1 MAKPPRAGDDAN
13 AQRALWRSRRGMLEL
28 DLLLVRFAERSYP
41 RLADADQQAYLELL
55 RLDDWRI
62 WDWLQRAG
70 AGLSASADHAPA
82 SGRAAPP
89 HLARIVALI
98 AADASAQGEQDHA

>member
-1 MAKPPRAGDDAN
+1 MAKPPGAGDDAN

-28 DLLLVRFAERSYP
+28 DLLLLRFAERSYL
-41 RLADADQQAYLELL
+41 RLAEADQRAYLELL

-70 AGLSASADHAPA
+70 AGLSASAPHAPA
-82 SGRAAPP
+82 SGPDAPP

-98 AADASAQGEQDHA
+98 AADLGTEGEQDHA